1 MTDEVLNIEINER
14 YDFSVEL
21 RNLLK
26 QNIFHRKEGLTSGER
41 CAQSYQCLLEVGE
54 ISDIT
59 ENDIIFCSDKLLQL
73 HEWTGFINGTLLTLL
88 SIHYNLCLGTI
99 LSTKSKHQQ
108 ISSEIEGLLKMKY
121 IGVFLATELGY
132 GNNVINLKTTAVFN
146 KDRRTFTINT
156 PCAEAKK
163 FMPNTAYQATPK
175 IACVLARL
183 YVDEQDQGVFPFIL
197 PLQSD
202 DGSTQAGVH
211 ITALGE
217 KPGYDLDNAITWF
230 ENVEIPER
238 YALLGDNVFF
248 DTDGEFVAS
257 QKGVNRRFYRAIGR
271 VQSGKLCLSG
281 GIANGLKAIMTLVCR
296 FSEQRLTF
304 GPTKTDVPVNTYLTH
319 RNAISKYLAQVVAID
334 SLYEYVKNVRSPMID
349 TPLCELYMAILKS
362 YVSDR
367 ALSVLSGVRQRVG
380 AQGLFSETGIIE
392 HIITVHGVITAEGDN
407 LVIRQKSAT
416 ELVQK
421 KLFRE
426 LIPETTLS
434 TSITTKELSDCNTQE
449 QYILA
454 LLAYCYSF
462 ARSELRNPS
471 ESETR
476 FTTWNNSIDKSLKC
490 LDAFTFLTVHG
501 ALIRKLSDAKT
512 SSEKNYMSALTTL
525 YFLDELPAFYPEYMA
540 LGILSKRAIDDI
552 DSLRHKMLGIVYES
566 TGDILGA
573 FKIPDEFLRSPLRDD
588 YIDIY
593 NHRSGAL
600 PRTTVGGRQKWN

>member
-1 MTDEVLNIEINER
+1 MIDDIVTLEANEK
-14 YDFSVEL
+14 YDFVAEL
-21 RNLLK
+21 RSLLK
-26 QNIFHRKEGLTSGER
+26 QEIFYRKEGLTSGER

-54 ISDIT
+54 ISNIT
-59 ENDIIFCSDKLLQL
+59 EKDILSCSDNLLQL
-73 HEWTGFINGTLLTLL
+73 HEWTGFVNGTLLTLL

-108 ISSEIEGLLKMKY
+108 ISSEIEALLQMKY
-121 IGVFLATELGY
+121 VGVFLATELGY

-163 FMPNTAYQATPK
+163 FMPNTAYQAIPK
-175 IACVLARL
+175 LACVLARL
-183 YVDEQDQGVFPFIL
+183 YVDDQDQGVFPFIV
-197 PLQSD
+197 PLQAD
-202 DGSTQAGVH
+202 DGSTQNGVH

-238 YALLGDNVFF
+238 YALLGDNVCF
-248 DTDGEFVAS
+248 DSDGEFVAS
-257 QKGVNRRFYRAIGR
+257 EKGVNRRFYRAISR

-296 FSEQRLTF
+296 FSGQRLTF

-319 RNAISKYLAQVVAID
+319 RNSIMKYLAQVVAID
-334 SLYEYVKNVRSPMID
+334 SLYEFVKDARRPIFEA
-349 TPLCELYMAILKS
+349 PLYELYVAILKS

-367 ALSVLSGVRQRVG
+367 ALSVLNGVRQRVG

-426 LIPETTLS
+426 LIPEDTLS
-434 TSITTKELSDCNTQE
+434 APIEVEALSDCKKQE

-454 LLAYCYSF
+454 LLAYCYSC
-462 ARSELRNPS
+462 ARRELRNSS

-476 FTTWNNSIDKSLKC
+476 FTSWNNSIDKSLKC
-490 LDAFTFLTVHG
+490 LDAFSLLTVHG
-501 ALIRKLSDAKT
+501 SLVRKQSKAKT
-512 SSEKNYMSALTTL
+512 SAEKNYMSALTTL
-525 YFLDELPAFYPEYMA
+525 YFLDELPEFYPEYMA
-540 LGILSKRAIDDI
+540 LGMLSKGAVDGIDF
-552 DSLRHKMLGIVYES
+552 LRNKMLDIVYES
-566 TGDILGA
+566 TDDILDA
-573 FKIPDEFLRSPLRDD
+573 FNIPDEILRSPLRDD
-588 YIDIY
+588 HIETY
-593 NHRSGAL
+593 NQRSGAL
-600 PRTTVGGRQKWN
+600 PRDTVGGRV